1 MSGFS
6 AVNYALS
13 KKLDNAILSGVVSH
27 SVDNVNKSITF
38 TFSNGTSS
46 TLQFNNPTNGV
57 DGVGIAAIHKDT
69 NNHLIVSLTDGS
81 IIDVGELPVGNATGI
96 IKEITNIT
104 YLDNKLT
111 FTFSNGTNKIVNIRP
126 KLTELSDVSI
136 SNPTSG
142 QVLLYNGATIKSAK

>member
-1 MSGFS
+1 MSNFS

-27 SVDNVNKSITF
+27 SVDNVNKTITF

-57 DGVGIAAIHKDT
+57 DGVGIATMYKDT
-69 NNHLIVSLTDGS
+69 NNHLLVSLTDGTT
-81 IIDVGELPVGNATGI
+81 IDVGELPIGNATGPL
-96 IKEITNIT
+96 KEITNIT
-104 YLDNKLT
+104 YLDTKLT
-111 FTFSNGTNKIVNIRP
+111 FSFSDGTNKIVTVNP

-136 SNPTSG
+136 SNPLSG
-142 QVLLYNGATIKSAK
+142 